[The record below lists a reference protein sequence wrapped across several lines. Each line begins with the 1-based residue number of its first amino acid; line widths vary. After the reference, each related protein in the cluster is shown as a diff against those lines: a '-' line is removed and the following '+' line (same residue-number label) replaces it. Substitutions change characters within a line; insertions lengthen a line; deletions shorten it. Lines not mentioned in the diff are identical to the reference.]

1 MKRFISLL
9 ALYVA
14 VLLCLGAA
22 SVNQIKFFTDYPNSA
37 PVGSDF
43 MLFQRNSTYVN
54 ATVSQALGVW
64 FNNPAFTGSGSI
76 VGNFNIGG
84 TLTVG
89 GAVITGVTY
98 YGDGSGLS
106 NVASQVYLKNLNDN
120 GTNET
125 FWGVTSFQELDV
137 LNAYLTNTFTFLTN
151 AQFLKTDGN
160 GQVQMGVELPGTNV
174 LLSAGANI
182 NFSTNGSGGIAI
194 SSSGTNS
201 IDTITNNLFVTTNL
215 IVYNSLT
222 VVSNVY
228 ATTNFSTNLY
238 FVSGKGN
245 TLNVTNL
252 YISAPGSLNNSNVTA
267 NTIATWGPAK
277 DLTNGTTTAD
287 LNLTG
292 NVLGITAGA
301 SPTLNLVNSTN
312 LVYRYTTNALTAITM
327 TFGKAYTTNVSS
339 ANIVFT
345 AINAQ
350 DLAALETV
358 CLFATNSGG
367 TDRTITLPNGIGSPG
382 LGLPPVITV
391 TNKQSCWI
399 YVQHYGALATN
410 CWFIP
415 SY

>member
-1 MKRFISLL
+1 MKRFTSLL

-14 VLLCLGAA
+14 VLMCLGAA
-22 SVNQIKFFTDYPNSA
+22 TVNSIKFFTDYPNSA
-37 PVGSDF
+37 PVSSDF
-43 MLFQRNSTYVN
+43 MLFQRNQSYVN

-106 NVASQVYLKNLNDN
+106 NVANQVYLKKANDN
-120 GTNET
+120 GTNES
-125 FWGVTSFQELDV
+125 FWGQTFFQELDV
-137 LNAYLTNTFTFLTN
+137 TTAYLTNLFTFITN
-151 AQFLKTDGN
+151 APALGTDGN
-160 GQVQMGVELPGTNV
+160 GMLILGSVNTNFN
-174 LLSAGANI
+174 ATNI
-182 NFSTNGSGGIAI
+182 
-194 SSSGTNS
+194 
-201 IDTITNNLFVTTNL
+201 TI
-215 IVYNSLT
+215 YNSLT
-222 VVSNVY
+222 VYSNAYISTNFSTNLYVSQAFITNLYVS
-228 ATTNFSTNLY
+228 TNFSTNLY

-245 TLNVTNL
+245 TLTVTNVF
-252 YISAPGSLNNSNVTA
+252 IAAPGSLNNSNVTA

-312 LVYRYTTNALTAITM
+312 LVYRYTTNAVTTIVM

-339 ANIVFT
+339 ADITFT

-358 CLFATNSGG
+358 CLFATNSSGS
-367 TDRTITLPNGIGSPG
+367 DHKITLPNGIGSPG
-382 LGLPPVITV
+382 LGTPPVITV

-399 YVQHYGALATN
+399 YVQHYGNQATN

-415 SY
+415 TY